1 MRNIKHEHLLININ
15 LLSDTFILIILVLTL
30 LCVMNKKILHSR
42 WDQMIT
48 TQLLVFPTVKEK
60 QT

>member
-1 MRNIKHEHLLININ
+1 
-15 LLSDTFILIILVLTL
+15 
-30 LCVMNKKILHSR
+30 MNKKISHSR

-60 QT
+60 QTGVSDKLVSCIINFYDGDIPNAYNN